1 MERIIFF
8 PVSKMPEPRNPRLN
22 QRNGLKKS
30 KREDKFAAEVPKM
43 VRKVRIIC
51 SDPDATDDSSSEDEG
66 IERKFHKRMV
76 KEITLPFNFTRPS
89 KLVAEPESSCQDS
102 NNGVKTPT
110 LNPKLRVLAKTSK
123 KSSNSPFRGVRQRKW
138 GKWAAE
144 IRDPF
149 SRTRVWL
156 GTYNTAE
163 DASKAY
169 EERRLHFEKM
179 LSLATASE
187 ASASSEKSNTTF
199 CSAVVSQSV
208 NNAQQPAVSSEE
220 DSDCVYSQ
228 RSPASVLDV
237 ETCASNNIHSGGDL
251 ENEVIGTVALGE
263 LPIPTDLGFMDEQP
277 FGPELNFDGIE
288 PLSFQAEIDSLLL
301 DDIGQLFNE
310 FGSIDDVHIGGFEGN
325 EPSNL
330 PDCDFGDF
338 GKDDFACW
346 MNETSNIQCQ
356 QVLQLGMNI

>member
-1 MERIIFF
+1 
-8 PVSKMPEPRNPRLN
+8 MPEPRNPRLN
-22 QRNGLKKS
+22 QRNSFKKS
-30 KREDKFAAEVPKM
+30 KREQLFPAEEPKM

-66 IERKFHKRMV
+66 IDRKFHKRMV
-76 KEITLPFNFTRPS
+76 KEITLPYNFTRPS
-89 KLVAEPESSCQDS
+89 KLVVEPEGSS

-110 LNPKLRVLAKTSK
+110 PKPKLGVLAKTSK

-149 SRTRVWL
+149 SKTRVWL

-169 EERRLHFEKM
+169 EERRLYFEKM

-187 ASASSEKSNTTF
+187 VSSEKSNTTTS
-199 CSAVVSQSV
+199 CSAVVSRSV
-208 NNAQQPAVSSEE
+208 NNTQQPAVSSEE
-220 DSDCVYSQ
+220 ESDCVYSQ

-237 ETCASNNIHSGGDL
+237 ETCASNNIRSGGDM
-251 ENEVIGTVALGE
+251 ETEDVGTNALGE
-263 LPIPTDLGFMDEQP
+263 LPIPNDLGFMDEQP

-288 PLSFQAEIDSLLL
+288 PVSFQAEIDSLLL
-301 DDIGQLFNE
+301 DEIGQFFND

-330 PDCDFGDF
+330 PDCDFGDL
-338 GKDDFACW
+338 GKEDFACW

-356 QVLQLGMNI
+356 

>member
-1 MERIIFF
+1 
-8 PVSKMPEPRNPRLN
+8 MPEPRNPRLN

-66 IERKFHKRMV
+66 IERKFHKRMTV
-76 KEITLPFNFTRPS
+76 TM
-89 KLVAEPESSCQDS
+89 ES
-102 NNGVKTPT
+102 KTPT
-110 LNPKLRVLAKTSK
+110 LKPKLRVLAKTSK
-123 KSSNSPFRGVRQRKW
+123 KSSNSPFRGVRQRNG

-156 GTYNTAE
+156 GTYNTLRMLQRPMR
-163 DASKAY
+163 KGG
-169 EERRLHFEKM
+169 LHFEKM

-237 ETCASNNIHSGGDL
+237 ETC
-251 ENEVIGTVALGE
+251 
-263 LPIPTDLGFMDEQP
+263 
-277 FGPELNFDGIE
+277 
-288 PLSFQAEIDSLLL
+288 
-301 DDIGQLFNE
+301 
-310 FGSIDDVHIGGFEGN
+310 
-325 EPSNL
+325 
-330 PDCDFGDF
+330 C
-338 GKDDFACW
+338 
-346 MNETSNIQCQ
+346 IQ
-356 QVLQLGMNI
+356 

>member
-1 MERIIFF
+1 
-8 PVSKMPEPRNPRLN
+8 MPEPRNPRLN
-22 QRNGLKKS
+22 QRNSFKKS
-30 KREDKFAAEVPKM
+30 KREQLFPAEEPKM

-66 IERKFHKRMV
+66 IDRKLHKRMV

-89 KLVAEPESSCQDS
+89 KLVVEPEGSS

-110 LNPKLRVLAKTSK
+110 PKPKLGVLAKTSK

-149 SRTRVWL
+149 SKTRVWL

-169 EERRLHFEKM
+169 EERRLYFEKM

-187 ASASSEKSNTTF
+187 VSSEKSNTTTTS
-199 CSAVVSQSV
+199 CSAVVSRSV
-208 NNAQQPAVSSEE
+208 NNTQQPAVSSEE
-220 DSDCVYSQ
+220 ESDCVYSQ

-237 ETCASNNIHSGGDL
+237 ETCASNNIRSGGDL
-251 ENEVIGTVALGE
+251 ENGGDMETEDVGTNALGE
-263 LPIPTDLGFMDEQP
+263 LPIPNDLGFMDEQP

-288 PLSFQAEIDSLLL
+288 PVSFQAEIDSLLL
-301 DDIGQLFNE
+301 DEIGQFFND

-330 PDCDFGDF
+330 PDCDFGDL
-338 GKDDFACW
+338 GKEDFACW
-346 MNETSNIQCQ
+346 MTETSNIQCQ
-356 QVLQLGMNI
+356 